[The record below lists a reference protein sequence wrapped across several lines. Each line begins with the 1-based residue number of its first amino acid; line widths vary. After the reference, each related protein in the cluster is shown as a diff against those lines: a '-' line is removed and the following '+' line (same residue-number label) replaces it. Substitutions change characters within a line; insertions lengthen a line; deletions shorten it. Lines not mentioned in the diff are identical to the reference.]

1 MTKTSLSRRHREN
14 MAKYGIQD
22 TGIAAI
28 WLIAYLAI
36 ALSAVAVTAYPTA
49 TAKLFAPQNPGNAS
63 GATLPRAL

>member
-1 MTKTSLSRRHREN
+1 MNKTSLSRRHREN
-14 MAKYGIQD
+14 MAKYGSQD

-49 TAKLFAPQNPGNAS
+49 IAKLFSPQSHGNAS
-63 GATLPRAL
+63 GATLPRAF